1 VGGIGSKA
9 VPDAGLRNDW
19 EIMSGIACQLPAQI
33 AYRDTQE
40 VDGVLILRASPD
52 LVNELTVCPHTADV
66 TNHHDQKVIF
76 GSRQSDLSA
85 GDEHLSPVE
94 LDSQMSGY
102 KDFAPHVFEGA
113 P

>member
-1 VGGIGSKA
+1 MGGIGSKA

-19 EIMSGIACQLPAQI
+19 EIMSGIACKFAAQI

-40 VDGVLILRASPD
+40 VYSVMILRASPD

>member
-1 VGGIGSKA
+1 VRGIGSKA

-19 EIMSGIACQLPAQI
+19 EIMSRIACQFPAQI

-52 LVNELTVCPHTADV
+52 FVNELTVRPHPADV
-66 TNHHDQKVIF
+66 TNHNDQKVIL

-85 GDEHLSPVE
+85 GDEHFSPVE
-94 LDSQMSGY
+94 LDSQVSRY
-102 KDFAPHVFEGA
+102 ESVTPHLVEGA

>member
-1 VGGIGSKA
+1 MRGIGAKA

-19 EIMSGIACQLPAQI
+19 EFMSGIACQFTAQI

-40 VDGVLILRASPD
+40 VDGVLILCASPD

-94 LDSQMSGY
+94 LDSQVPSYEG
-102 KDFAPHVFEGA
+102 FARPVFEGT

>member
-1 VGGIGSKA
+1 MRGIGAKA
-9 VPDAGLRNDW
+9 VPHPGLCDDR
-19 EIMSGIACQLPAQI
+19 EIMSRIACQFPAQI
-33 AYRDTQE
+33 TYRDTQE
-40 VDGVLILRASPD
+40 VDGILILCASPD
-52 LVNELTVCPHTADV
+52 LVNELTVRPHTADV